1 MLDITLSFLAIF
13 MGVGIHYTGLS
24 KSKKA
29 TQSLLLFSGAF
40 LLGTIVLEVLP
51 YVFQSQ
57 SNAGVF
63 VLAGILLQ
71 LFLETLSKGVEHGHL
86 HLKNSKTI
94 IVMFAL
100 SIHSFLEGIPMGK
113 FDHYLLAI
121 VLHKIP
127 VGIVFYQF
135 LRAINLHA
143 ALTWLLITLFAL
155 MTPLGS
161 LSAEHFSFFK
171 NFEIELFAFSAGL
184 LIHIA
189 SIILFESDDKHQLN
203 LRKLIVVILGIGLAY
218 LL

>member
-13 MGVGIHYTGLS
+13 MGVGIHYTGVS

-86 HLKNSKTI
+86 HTKNSKTI

-135 LRAINLHA
+135 IRAVNLQSV
-143 ALTWLLITLFAL
+143 LTWLLITLFAL

-161 LSAEHFSFFK
+161 LSAEYISFFQ
-171 NFEIELFAFSAGL
+171 NYEVELYAFSAGL

-203 LRKLIVVILGIGLAY
+203 LRKLIVVLLGVGLAY

>member
-13 MGVGIHYTGLS
+13 MGVGIHYTGFS

-51 YVFQSQ
+51 FVFQSQ
-57 SNAGVF
+57 SNVGVF

-71 LFLETLSKGVEHGHL
+71 LFLETLSKGVEHGHF
-86 HLKNSKTI
+86 HLKNSKPI

-100 SIHSFLEGIPMGK
+100 SVHSFLEGIPMGK

-135 LRAINLHA
+135 LKAINLHLV
-143 ALTWLLITLFAL
+143 LTWLLITGFAF

-161 LSAEHFSFFK
+161 LSADYFSLFQ
-171 NFEIELFAFSAGL
+171 NFEIELYAFSAGL

-189 SIILFESDDKHQLN
+189 SIILFESDDNHQLN
-203 LRKLIVVILGIGLAY
+203 LSKLIVVLLGTGLAY

>member
-13 MGVGIHYTGLS
+13 MGVGIHYTGFS

-57 SNAGVF
+57 SNVGVF

-71 LFLETLSKGVEHGHL
+71 LFLETLSKGVEHGHF
-86 HLKNSKTI
+86 HLKNTKPI

-100 SIHSFLEGIPMGK
+100 SVHSFLEGIPIGK

-135 LRAINLHA
+135 LKAINLHLV
-143 ALTWLLITLFAL
+143 LTWLLITGFAF

-161 LSAEHFSFFK
+161 LSADYFSLFQ
-171 NFEIELFAFSAGL
+171 NFEIELYAFSAGL

-189 SIILFESDDKHQLN
+189 SIILFESDDNHQLN
-203 LRKLIVVILGIGLAY
+203 LSKLIVILLGTGLAC